1 MTIKGV
7 MMKKITSPRERIPKI
22 ISILKKTY
30 PDAKCQLNFKT
41 PFELLIGVILSA
53 QCTDQK
59 VNEITPGLFKKYKNA
74 KGFATAKTPEL
85 EKDIRPTGFYKNK
98 TKSIQ
103 NCCRALVSQYKGELP
118 EDLDEL
124 VKLPG
129 VGRKSAN
136 AIRVH
141 AFGKPGIVVD
151 THMLRV
157 SERLGFTKGKDAEK
171 VEKSLNELVPK
182 AKWSAFSNT
191 INIHGRR
198 VCTAKKPQCPT
209 CPIRHLC
216 PTGQIAS

>member
-1 MTIKGV
+1 
-7 MMKKITSPRERIPKI
+7 MKLESTEKRLPEI
-22 ISILKKTY
+22 IRILKKAY
-30 PDAKCQLNFKT
+30 PDAKCQLNFRT

-53 QCTDQK
+53 QCTDKK

-74 KGFATAKTPEL
+74 KGFAAAKSPEL
-85 EKDIRPTGFYKNK
+85 EQDIRPTGFYKNK

-103 NCCRALVSQYKGELP
+103 NCCRTLGSEFKGKLP
-118 EDLDEL
+118 EELDEL

-157 SERLGFTKGKDAEK
+157 SERLGFTKGKNAEK
-171 VEKSLNELVPK
+171 VEERLNELVPK
-182 AKWSAFSNT
+182 AKWSVFSNI

-198 VCTAKKPQCPT
+198 VCNAKKPQCPT

-216 PTGQIAS
+216 PSAQMPA

>member
-1 MTIKGV
+1 
-7 MMKKITSPRERIPKI
+7 MKIATVEKRVPEI
-22 ISILKKTY
+22 IRILKKEY

-53 QCTDQK
+53 QCTDKK

-85 EKDIRPTGFYKNK
+85 EADIRPTGFYKNK

-103 NCCRALVSQYKGELP
+103 NCCRALGAEFKGKLP
-118 EDLDEL
+118 EGLEEL
-124 VKLPG
+124 VSLPG

-157 SERLGFTKGKDAEK
+157 SERLGFTKGKNADK
-171 VEKSLNELVPK
+171 VEEQLNELVPK
-182 AKWSAFSNT
+182 AKWSVFSNT

-198 VCTAKKPQCPT
+198 VCNAKKPQCPT
-209 CPIRHLC
+209 CPIRYLC
-216 PTGQIAS
+216 PSAQKPVS

>member
-1 MTIKGV
+1 MTMPPAK
-7 MMKKITSPRERIPKI
+7 ERIPKI
-22 ISILKKTY
+22 ISILKKAH
-30 PDAKCQLNFKT
+30 PGAKCQLNFKT

-53 QCTDQK
+53 QCTDKK
-59 VNEITPGLFKKYKNA
+59 VNEITPGLFKKYKSP
-74 KGFATAKTPEL
+74 KGFAAAKTSEL
-85 EKDIRPTGFYKNK
+85 EADIRPTGFYKNK

-103 NCCRALVSQYKGELP
+103 NCCRALVSQHKNKLP
-118 EDLDEL
+118 EDLEEL

-157 SERLGFTKGKDAEK
+157 SERLGFTKGKNADK
-171 VEKSLNELVPK
+171 VEEALNELVPK
-182 AKWSAFSNT
+182 SKWSVFSNV

-198 VCTAKKPQCPT
+198 ICTAKKPKCPE
-209 CPIRHLC
+209 CPIRALC
-216 PTGQIAS
+216 PSGGKL

>member
-1 MTIKGV
+1 
-7 MMKKITSPRERIPKI
+7 MKLAPTEKRLPEI
-22 ISILKKTY
+22 IRILKKQY

-53 QCTDQK
+53 QCTDKK
-59 VNEITPGLFKKYKNA
+59 VNEITPGLFRKYKNA

-85 EKDIRPTGFYKNK
+85 EADIRPTGFYKNK

-103 NCCRALVSQYKGELP
+103 NCCRTLSIEFQGKLPEGLEELVS
-118 EDLDEL
+118 
-124 VKLPG
+124 LPG

-157 SERLGFTKGKDAEK
+157 SERLGFTKGKNADK
-171 VEKSLNELVPK
+171 VEEQLNLLVPK
-182 AKWSAFSNT
+182 AKWSVFSNI

-198 VCTAKKPQCPT
+198 ACNAKKPQCPT
-209 CPIRHLC
+209 CPIRYLC
-216 PTGQIAS
+216 PSAQKPAS

>member
-1 MTIKGV
+1 M
-7 MMKKITSPRERIPKI
+7 SPKLAPPEKRVGEV
-22 ISILKKTY
+22 ISILKKAY

-53 QCTDQK
+53 QCTDKK
-59 VNEITPGLFKKYKNA
+59 VNEITPGLLKKYKNA
-74 KGFATAKTPEL
+74 KGFATAKTSEL

-103 NCCRALVSQYKGELP
+103 NCCRALVSQHKNKLP

-136 AIRVH
+136 AICVH
-141 AFGKPGIVVD
+141 AFSKPGIVVD

-157 SERLGFTKGKDAEK
+157 SERLGFTKGKNADK
-171 VEKSLNELVPK
+171 VEQQLNELVSK
-182 AKWSAFSNT
+182 SKWSVFSNV

-198 VCTAKKPQCPT
+198 VCMAKKPQCPS
-209 CPIRHLC
+209 CPIKHLC
-216 PTGQIAS
+216 PSAQTPSS

>member
-1 MTIKGV
+1 
-7 MMKKITSPRERIPKI
+7 MKLAPAEERIPKI
-22 ISILKKTY
+22 ITILKKEY

-41 PFELLIGVILSA
+41 PFELLVGVILSA
-53 QCTDQK
+53 QCTDKK

-74 KGFATAKTPEL
+74 KGFAKAKTSEL

-103 NCCRALVSQYKGELP
+103 NCCRALVSQHKNKLP
-118 EDLDEL
+118 EDLEEL

-157 SERLGFTKGKDAEK
+157 SERLGFTKGKNADR
-171 VEKSLNELVPK
+171 VEEELNKLVPK
-182 AKWSAFSNT
+182 AKWSIFSNT

-216 PTGQIAS
+216 PTGQKLVS

>member
-1 MTIKGV
+1 MSPKLAPPEERVGEI
-7 MMKKITSPRERIPKI
+7 IT
-22 ISILKKTY
+22 ILKKAH
-30 PDAKCQLNFKT
+30 PDARCQLNFKT

-53 QCTDQK
+53 QCTDKK

-74 KGFATAKTPEL
+74 KGFAAAKTPEL

-103 NCCRALVSQYKGELP
+103 NCCRALVSHHKNKLP

-157 SERLGFTKGKDAEK
+157 SERLGFTKGKNAEK
-171 VEKSLNELVPK
+171 VEEQLNELVPK
-182 AKWSAFSNT
+182 AKWSVFSNT

-216 PTGQIAS
+216 PSAQIFSS

>member
-1 MTIKGV
+1 MARLASTE
-7 MMKKITSPRERIPKI
+7 ERISKI
-22 ISILKKTY
+22 ISILKKAY
-30 PDAKCQLNFKT
+30 PDARCQLNFKT

-53 QCTDQK
+53 QCTDKK

-74 KGFATAKTPEL
+74 KGFATARTPEL

-103 NCCRALVSQYKGELP
+103 NCCRALVSKHKNKLP
-118 EDLDEL
+118 QDLDEL
-124 VKLPG
+124 VELPG

-157 SERLGFTKGKDAEK
+157 SERLGFTKGKNADK
-171 VEKSLNELVPK
+171 VEHQLNELVPK
-182 AKWSAFSNT
+182 SKWSVFSNV

-198 VCTAKKPQCPT
+198 VCSAKKPACPD
-209 CPIRHLC
+209 CPVRSLC
-216 PTGQIAS
+216 PSFGKI

>member
-1 MTIKGV
+1 
-7 MMKKITSPRERIPKI
+7 MKMPPAEERILKI
-22 ISILKKTY
+22 VTILKKEY

-53 QCTDQK
+53 QCTDKK
-59 VNEITPGLFKKYKNA
+59 VNEITPGLFKKYKTP
-74 KGFATAKTPEL
+74 KGFATADTAAL
-85 EKDIRPTGFYKNK
+85 ERDIRPTGFYKNK

-103 NCCRALVSQYKGELP
+103 NCCRALVEEHMSKLP
-118 EDLDEL
+118 DDLDEL

-157 SERLGFTKGKDAEK
+157 AERLGFTKGKNADK
-171 VEKSLNELVPK
+171 VEESLNELVPK
-182 AKWSAFSNT
+182 AKWSQFSNV

-198 VCTAKKPQCPT
+198 ICTAKKPQCPV

-216 PTGQIAS
+216 PSNGRV

>member
-1 MTIKGV
+1 
-7 MMKKITSPRERIPKI
+7 MKKLAPPEKRAAEI
-22 ISILKKTY
+22 IRVLKKEY
-30 PDAKCQLNFKT
+30 PSARCQLNYKT

-53 QCTDQK
+53 QCTDKK
-59 VNEITPGLFKKYKNA
+59 VNEITPGLFKKYKNL
-74 KGFATAKTPEL
+74 KDFATAKPQEL

-103 NCCRALVSQYKGELP
+103 NCCRALISQHKGKIP
-118 EDLDEL
+118 EDMEAL
-124 VKLPG
+124 VSLPG

-151 THMLRV
+151 THVLRV
-157 SERLGFTKGKDAEK
+157 SERLGFTKGKNADR
-171 VEKSLNELVPK
+171 VEETLNELVPK
-182 AKWSAFSNT
+182 SKWSVFSNV

-198 VCTAKKPQCPT
+198 VCAAKKPQCPT

-216 PTGQIAS
+216 PSAGKL